1 MENTPE
7 VDRMLKRMEDY
18 RKTFNDNFPLYR
30 ESNPVMVMYY
40 INECLLEKK
49 PLEELFPE
57 EFGEVPED
65 RFI

>member
-30 ESNPVMVMYY
+30 ESDPVKVMYY

-49 PLEELFPE
+49 ALKELFPE
-57 EFGEVPED
+57 KFGDLPSD
-65 RFI
+65 ISI

>member
-18 RKTFNDNFPLYR
+18 RKTFNDNFPLYL
-30 ESNPVMVMYY
+30 ESDPVMVMYY

-49 PLEELFPE
+49 SLEELFPE
-57 EFGEVPED
+57 KFGDLPSD
-65 RFI
+65 ISI